1 MRKCEQL
8 LIKDTMVNVVQEDFN
23 TIPLIFAVNPVN
35 LLVIT
40 PLHIV
45 IGDRQIRKLHYIHTV

>member
-45 IGDRQIRKLHYIHTV
+45 IGDRQIHTV